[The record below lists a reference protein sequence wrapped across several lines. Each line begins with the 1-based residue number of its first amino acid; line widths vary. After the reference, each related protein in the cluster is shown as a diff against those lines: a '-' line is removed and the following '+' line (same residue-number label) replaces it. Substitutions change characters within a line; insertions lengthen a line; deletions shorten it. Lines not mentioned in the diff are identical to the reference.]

1 MKKVLFSFVLIAS
14 LAFATSTGYAETKHP
29 VKQQTELFVPS
40 SNFP

>member
-1 MKKVLFSFVLIAS
+1 MKKVLFSLVLVAT
-14 LAFATSTGYAETKHP
+14 LAFATSTGHVQNSHP